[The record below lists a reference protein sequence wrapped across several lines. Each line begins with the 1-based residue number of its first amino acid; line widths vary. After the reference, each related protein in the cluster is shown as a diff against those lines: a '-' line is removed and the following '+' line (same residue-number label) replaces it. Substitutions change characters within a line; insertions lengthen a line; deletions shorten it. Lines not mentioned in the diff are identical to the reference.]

1 MRYFVVAALVLS
13 CSVAMAYDCP
23 SGMCPTPKRDPVH
36 YTLDNLA
43 QGWFEPA
50 IEVHE
55 SFP

>member
-1 MRYFVVAALVLS
+1 MRYFVAAAIVLS
-13 CSVAMAYDCP
+13 CSMAMADDCL
-23 SGMCPTPKRDPVH
+23 SGMCPTPKRDPIH

>member
-1 MRYFVVAALVLS
+1 MRYFMAAAIVLS
-13 CSVAMAYDCP
+13 CSMAMADDCL
-23 SGMCPTPKRDPVH
+23 SEMCPNPTRDPIH